1 MKNSE
6 KADIK
11 TRNRKV
17 IVNENTN
24 VDPVMKFITNIKEAN
39 IAPALIELNQR

>member
-1 MKNSE
+1 MKNRE

-17 IVNENTN
+17 IVSENTK
-24 VDPVMKFITNIKEAN
+24 VEPVIKFIINIKDAN
-39 IAPALIELNQR
+39 MAPALIELNQR

>member
-1 MKNSE
+1 MKNRE

-17 IVNENTN
+17 IVSEKTN
-24 VDPVMKFITNIKEAN
+24 VEPVRKFIINIKDAN
-39 IAPALIELNQR
+39 IAPALIEFIQR